1 MNTIIRYA
9 SLWGLCVTLT
19 LAQTPSKTPDEIK
32 QILNNYSH
40 KNLKLIDPPTS
51 SLEAT
56 PSFLSSPKETATTI
70 NQEIA
75 KYHEKSDKAALGL
88 YELLKGATTNLSLQ
102 AQELSVKQAMKN
114 HTIAKAMFLPTL
126 NTSYN

>member
-9 SLWGLCVTLT
+9 SLWGLCAALT

-56 PSFLSSPKETATTI
+56 PSFLSSPKAVSYTQLT
-70 NQEIA
+70 
-75 KYHEKSDKAALGL
+75 
-88 YELLKGATTNLSLQ
+88 
-102 AQELSVKQAMKN
+102 
-114 HTIAKAMFLPTL
+114 LP
-126 NTSYN
+126 